1 MRKSAC
7 RLEFVVEQNTA
18 LSDNLHALDF
28 FDLINLEQLL
38 ESVPLLAP
46 LPPQTLSCIR
56 HLGLWMC
63 KELRE
68 LLEGFQKTGNVLTTW
83 QSYQL
88 ELASEKLLWGKP
100 LCSRSTTYSVNL
112 GPGALGPSRSL
123 TDQFGFLSLD
133 VYSTCMQNDRSIP
146 PPEIWTNSEMICKM
160 IARSVGLHDHLD
172 ASYGVIGRHLVVAL
186 LHDLHETGR
195 AASYVLFEDFLG
207 EMKSDK
213 TRFKT
218 FGAVTLK
225 SLIKLL
231 TTKRRTE
238 TQMIFSSLCRLLE
251 KNTLPVEDIVQ
262 AGFQELNLKHFPAV
276 STYDRHGNM
285 ILAWSF
291 HGNFWNIVIDQESH
305 EIQESTQQMM
315 SDLVRGDLE
324 KRGLVYPSKL
334 KKTPKV
340 LPWVFICL
348 RRFQREKLE
357 LDPTVTILT
366 YISCI
371 AFLMQG
377 FYVEYDRL
385 AALIID
391 LPLDKNRLIALEI
404 LSKLQLAKFSF
415 RNLQLHRLH
424 FSVPHK
430 VELETG
436 EQRKNK
442 REEETR
448 DTETSSRGERM
459 EEMSKKIGDDDD
471 PLLFD
476 KNIGHKRTST
486 CKPVTKIT

>member
-1 MRKSAC
+1 
-7 RLEFVVEQNTA
+7 
-18 LSDNLHALDF
+18 
-28 FDLINLEQLL
+28 
-38 ESVPLLAP
+38 
-46 LPPQTLSCIR
+46 
-56 HLGLWMC
+56 
-63 KELRE
+63 
-68 LLEGFQKTGNVLTTW
+68 
-83 QSYQL
+83 
-88 ELASEKLLWGKP
+88 
-100 LCSRSTTYSVNL
+100 
-112 GPGALGPSRSL
+112 
-123 TDQFGFLSLD
+123 
-133 VYSTCMQNDRSIP
+133 
-146 PPEIWTNSEMICKM
+146 
-160 IARSVGLHDHLD
+160 
-172 ASYGVIGRHLVVAL
+172 
-186 LHDLHETGR
+186 
-195 AASYVLFEDFLG
+195 
-207 EMKSDK
+207 
-213 TRFKT
+213 
-218 FGAVTLK
+218 
-225 SLIKLL
+225 
-231 TTKRRTE
+231 
-238 TQMIFSSLCRLLE
+238 
-251 KNTLPVEDIVQ
+251 
-262 AGFQELNLKHFPAV
+262 
-276 STYDRHGNM
+276 
-285 ILAWSF
+285 
-291 HGNFWNIVIDQESH
+291 
-305 EIQESTQQMM
+305 M
-315 SDLVRGDLE
+315 SDLVWGDLK

-391 LPLDKNRLIALEI
+391 LPLDKKRLIALEI

-415 RNLQLHRLH
+415 RNLQLQRLH

-459 EEMSKKIGDDDD
+459 EEMSKKIVDDDD